1 MKVLFVLFLVF
12 AITAPVFGQSATVT
26 WTTTYQTIDG
36 FGAGCF
42 SITPCDNM
50 TAAQAQSFFDPVN
63 GIGLSLFRDQVE
75 TDTSSCSSTCVFPA
89 SQTITYA
96 LTYGVKVFGT
106 PLSPPAS
113 MKSNGSTICNTGSGN
128 GSLDT
133 ASYAAYATYLK
144 NYATQFKSTFGV
156 SPVAISVQNE
166 PEYCPTTYD
175 GAVYTGAQIQTFVKS
190 NLGPAL
196 SGTGVPI
203 MIPEDGNWTTVGTYA
218 DSCMTDSSCSPYIS
232 YVAAHDYLQQEGLP
246 LSDITSYGNQ
256 GSAHFWITESGN
268 GGVPWAT
275 SNAMTGTSGALYWA
289 QSIHHS
295 LTAGNVNGWM
305 FYRFIDDLYAT
316 STYGFV
322 QSDNLTDYS
331 SIFYTVGNWSK
342 FVRPGW
348 VRIDATANP
357 ISGVYVTAFKDPSAG
372 GFAIVAV
379 NQNSSLAN
387 LGVSLA
393 GFPSVTTVTP
403 TLTSAN
409 ANLVDQS
416 NVDASTGQFS
426 YSLPANSVV
435 TFHGTASSSSTK
447 NVAAPT
453 NLALT
458 VH

>member
-1 MKVLFVLFLVF
+1 MKVLFVLFLIF
-12 AITAPVFGQSATVT
+12 AITAPVLGQSATIT

-42 SITPCDNM
+42 GITVCDNM
-50 TAAQAQSFFDPVN
+50 SSGMAQQFFDPVN

-75 TDTSSCSSTCVFPA
+75 TDSSSCSSTCTFPA
-89 SQTITYA
+89 SATLNLAIP
-96 LTYGVKVFGT
+96 YGVKVFGT

-128 GSLDT
+128 GSLN
-133 ASYAAYATYLK
+133 AGSYSTFATYLK
-144 NYATQFKSTFGV
+144 TYTTQFKSTFGV
-156 SPVAISVQNE
+156 YPAAISVQNE
-166 PEYCPTTYD
+166 PEYCPSTYD

-190 NLGPAL
+190 NLGPTL

-203 MIPEDGNWTTVGTYA
+203 MIPEDGNRTTVATYA
-218 DSCMTDSSCSPYIS
+218 DPCMTDSSCSPYIS

-246 LSDITSYGNQ
+246 LSDIAAYGNQ
-256 GSAHFWITESGN
+256 GNAHFWITESGN
-268 GGVPWAT
+268 GNVAWDGT
-275 SNAMTGTSGALYWA
+275 MTGGTGGLYWA
-289 QSIHHS
+289 QDIHDS
-295 LTAGNVNGWM
+295 LVNANANAWM
-305 FYRFIDDLYAT
+305 FYRFVDTNA
-316 STYGFV
+316 SATYGLY
-322 QSDNLTDYS
+322 LTTTGTYS
-331 SIFYTVGNWSK
+331 KTFWTMGNWSK

-379 NQNSSLAN
+379 NQNSSSAN
-387 LGVSLA
+387 LAVSLA

-403 TLTSAN
+403 TLTSAS
-409 ANLVDQS
+409 ANLIDQS
-416 NVDASTGQFS
+416 NVDVSTDEFS